1 MIVRQRSTS
10 VTVNPD
16 FNATQSRHVGRS
28 NSNSA
33 ITEEGSGIVAPHCQ
47 GESVSE

>member
-33 ITEEGSGIVAPHCQ
+33 TEACSGIVAPHGQ